1 MGTIQQEETVTSIR
15 ETMRISGSVAIPKE
29 LSGPTIYLDKKRA
42 LFLNLAAY
50 SWYIGTSMGVF
61 SYIVLTTL

>member
-1 MGTIQQEETVTSIR
+1 MGTIQQEETVTSIG

-29 LSGPTIYLDKKRA
+29 LSSPTIYLDKERA

-50 SWYIGTSMGVF
+50 YIGTSIGFF